1 MGRWIWRLAIAL
13 AALLLGSLGW
23 AIVAMRQADD
33 ATLISLTYVNIRQD
47 AWVRP
52 AWVRPITW
60 IIEQGLYAF
69 HPTAEEVQD
78 LNRKAGADGLIF
90 YIPEPQARRLLAHY
104 IAAGLDINRRNLE
117 SPLLTTA
124 LHTAAWADKASY
136 TRVLLDFGAR
146 PDLRDAKGRTPLD
159 LARQT
164 QKEFPNDPDAA
175 ERVRMLEAAEQDWA
189 KRLGQPASAPR

>member
-1 MGRWIWRLAIAL
+1 MRRWIRRLGIAM
-13 AALLLGSLGW
+13 AVLLVGGMGW
-23 AIVAMRQADD
+23 AVVGMRQADHI
-33 ATLISLTYVNIRQD
+33 TLISMTYVNIRPD
-47 AWVRP
+47 

-78 LNRKAGADGLIF
+78 LNRKAGADALIY

-104 IAAGLDINRRNLE
+104 IAAGLDINRHNLA

-124 LHTAAWADKASY
+124 LHSAAWADKASY

-159 LARQT
+159 LARQS
-164 QKEFPNDPDAA
+164 QKQFPDDPDAA

-189 KRLGQPASAPR
+189 KRQAQPASAPR